1 MSDRLLEGKRVGPE
15 QESFLGG
22 KVVGTNTGDLHNY
35 TIEFINQAAAQ
46 SWRSGKIT
54 LSAEGAFLATLWAE
68 KGLLNRFEIE
78 LHDATGTL
86 CNTTPNYWQYEV
98 GSDLPDQ
105 LLIHSLGIATPDGSF
120 HVFLRK
126 ACVLPAS
133 CTKRFSTRTPF
144 VKGQS
149 VPFLSL
155 ALYEGE
161 EARADHNRHIGELR
175 VGAEDIHQDLSA
187 GTEVELTIAV
197 DESRLVRSMVF
208 IPILDAEFTATIQLA
223 PPPNLDEVHN
233 TVKEE
238 TARFERL
245 RRTAEETNC
254 GTALGM
260 LEHGQHSLQELD
272 RTLQR
277 ARFDRDAISECD
289 SRLRRLRSTL
299 NEVESIIQAQKQ
311 EREHLAEQAF
321 LIDGLNALYGRH
333 PNEGAQ

>member
-1 MSDRLLEGKRVGPE
+1 M
-15 QESFLGG
+15 
-22 KVVGTNTGDLHNY
+22 
-35 TIEFINQAAAQ
+35 
-46 SWRSGKIT
+46 
-54 LSAEGAFLATLWAE
+54 
-68 KGLLNRFEIE
+68 
-78 LHDATGTL
+78 
-86 CNTTPNYWQYEV
+86 
-98 GSDLPDQ
+98 
-105 LLIHSLGIATPDGSF
+105 
-120 HVFLRK
+120 
-126 ACVLPAS
+126 
-133 CTKRFSTRTPF
+133 
-144 VKGQS
+144 
-149 VPFLSL
+149 
-155 ALYEGE
+155 
-161 EARADHNRHIGELR
+161 
-175 VGAEDIHQDLSA
+175 
-187 GTEVELTIAV
+187 ELTIAV